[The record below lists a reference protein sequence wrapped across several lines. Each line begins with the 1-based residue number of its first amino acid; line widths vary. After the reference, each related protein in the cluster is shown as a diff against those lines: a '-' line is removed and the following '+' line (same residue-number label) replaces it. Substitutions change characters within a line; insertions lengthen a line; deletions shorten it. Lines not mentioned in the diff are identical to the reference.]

1 MINLDK
7 ERESFEKANDVMSYR
22 FDFKVDYIFPRGVY
36 IAKDDVSDYEE
47 ALSFSL
53 MWQCWIIRAEQ
64 ADEEIFQLTKQLAR
78 YQKAEQLIEQK
89 VTGSL
94 DHALLLV
101 ASLDNLEK
109 AKTTIWIPVSERLP
123 EINEYVLTYAV
134 NDARQVGVRLYSS
147 DSRVASLDIKSRWF
161 WGIQNEYALPD
172 QVTHWAYLID
182 KPQ

>member
-1 MINLDK
+1 M
-7 ERESFEKANDVMSYR
+7 
-22 FDFKVDYIFPRGVY
+22 
-36 IAKDDVSDYEE
+36 
-47 ALSFSL
+47 
-53 MWQCWIIRAEQ
+53 
-64 ADEEIFQLTKQLAR
+64 
-78 YQKAEQLIEQK
+78 
-89 VTGSL
+89 
-94 DHALLLV
+94 
-101 ASLDNLEK
+101 
-109 AKTTIWIPVSERLP
+109 SERLP